1 MNNNVCEKKM
11 GEIETAL
18 PIKRSKKQK
27 AWDYVKRFWPLY
39 VMLLPLIIYLAIF
52 NYYPMTGIQLAF
64 KDWMIRKGIW
74 GSPWATTDGELDI
87 FKNFNTLFSTSLF
100 SEKLGNTLR
109 ISILKLLIGFPMPI
123 ILVILLN
130 ELTSMK
136 FMKFVQSISYI
147 PYFISWVV
155 LGGIFLS
162 INKAEGF
169 QNAMVAIFGKQINFF
184 GNDKLYLGFL
194 IGSDIYKGV
203 GWGTIIYLAA
213 LMNIDPQLYEAA
225 DLDGAGRFKKMIYIT
240 LPGLV
245 PAISINVILSLSNIM
260 YAGFDQIY
268 NTYNDVVS
276 GWGETLELY
285 LFNIGINSGKY
296 ALSTAVSLFNSVVGC
311 VLVLV
316 ANKCIKL
323 MGGDGIW

>member
-1 MNNNVCEKKM
+1 MDNNVCEQKM

-18 PIKRSKKQK
+18 PIKRTKKQK
-27 AWDYVKRFWPLY
+27 TWDYVKRFWPLY
-39 VMLLPLIIYLAIF
+39 VMLLPLIIYLALF

-64 KDWMIRKGIW
+64 KDWVIRKGIW
-74 GSPWATTDGELDI
+74 GSPWATTDGQLDI

-109 ISILKLLIGFPMPI
+109 ISILKLVVGFPMPI
-123 ILVILLN
+123 ILVLLLN
-130 ELTSMK
+130 ELTSAK
-136 FMKFVQSISYI
+136 FMKFTQSISYI
-147 PYFISWVV
+147 PHFISWVV
-155 LGGIFLS
+155 LGGIFIS
-162 INKAEGF
+162 IDKSDGF
-169 QNAMVAIFGKQINFF
+169 QRIMTAIFGKQLHFF
-184 GNDKLYLGFL
+184 SDDRLYLGFL

-245 PAISINVILSLSNIM
+245 PAISINMILSLSNIM

-276 GWGETLELY
+276 SYGETLEIY
-285 LFNIGINSGKY
+285 LFKIGINSGNY
-296 ALSTAVSLFNSVVGC
+296 SLSTAIGLFNSVIGC
-311 VLVLV
+311 ILVIV
-316 ANKCIKL
+316 ANKTIKL
-323 MGGDGIW
+323 LGGEGIW